1 MALMHNV
8 CPLHLSNVKIRSL
21 FTGCFFNLLP
31 QGLLYAA
38 GSGAKLSCVLLKEET
53 TTDCV
58 RVCIKGLNCFKVK
71 SGIIGHLYRQ

>member
-1 MALMHNV
+1 MCVLYICQTLKLA
-8 CPLHLSNVKIRSL
+8 L

-53 TTDCV
+53 TPDCV